1 MYTPRNSDEITRD
14 LVARMVARTELT
26 DISEGS
32 VLLALMR
39 TFAEQVAD
47 ADVRLNQIRRQFT
60 LEGAQGADLD
70 ERVAELGFTRLPA
83 SRASGTVTVTRGT
96 TTSALDLPVGSVFGR
111 TDNEVTYITNQAVT
125 FAIGV
130 ASVDVSVTAS
140 VVGTSGDAPP
150 RSIDKLL
157 DVPDDIVSVVQG
169 TAISNGADEEADE
182 NLRARAQRHIGSLSR
197 CHPNALEY
205 LALSFSATDGT
216 RATTA
221 TLRELPDVRGE
232 CELLVDDGSGLGDQD
247 LTRAGQQV
255 AITLNAVLGQVIG
268 IETPLASY
276 PTVLNGST
284 PLIRDTHYTVARER
298 GLITLLSGAPVAVGD
313 TLTIKDYSVYTGLIS
328 DLQGAIE
335 GTAGDV
341 SSGYRSAGVSV
352 RVLPAP
358 VQRVSLVAL
367 ISIVSGANLQTVES
381 AVESVISD
389 YLSTLGAGAPALV
402 SSMIA
407 RVMGV
412 ANVYNATLLK
422 SGSSENLDDI
432 YPATPRTILR
442 AGDIDAVTSISGS

>member
-1 MYTPRNSDEITRD
+1 MYTPRSTEEITRD

-39 TFAEQVAD
+39 TFAEQIAD

-70 ERVAELGFTRLPA
+70 ERVDELGLSRLSA
-83 SRASGTVTVTRGT
+83 TRASGSVTVTRGT
-96 TTSALDLPVGSVFGR
+96 TTSELTLPAGSAFGR
-111 TDNEVTYITNQAVT
+111 TDSEVTYITNQVAT

-130 ASVDVSVTAS
+130 AFVDVSVIAS
-140 VVGTSGDAPP
+140 VVGASGDAPP
-150 RSIDKLL
+150 RSINKLV
-157 DVPDDIVSVVQG
+157 DVPDDIVSVLQG
-169 TAISNGADEEADE
+169 SAISNGRDEEVDE
-182 NLRARAQRHIGSLSR
+182 NLRARAQRHIASLSR

-232 CELLVDDGSGLGDQD
+232 CELLIDDGSGLGDQN
-247 LTRAGQQV
+247 LTRSGREV
-255 AITLNAVLGQVIG
+255 TVDLNSVLGQVIG
-268 IETPLASY
+268 IESPLADY

-284 PLIRDTHYTVARER
+284 PLIRDTHYTVSRER
-298 GLITLLSGAPVAVGD
+298 GLISLLSGAPVSVGD
-313 TLTIKDYSVYTGLIS
+313 TLTINNYTVYIGLIS
-328 DLQGAIE
+328 ELQNAIE

-358 VQRVSLVAL
+358 VQRIDLNAL
-367 ISIVSGANLQTVES
+367 ISIVTGANLQTVES
-381 AVESVISD
+381 AVEAVLAD
-389 YLSTLGAGAPALV
+389 YLSTLDAGAPALV
-402 SSMIA
+402 SSMIS

-412 ANVYNATLLK
+412 DNVYNVTLLK
-422 SGSSENLDDI
+422 SGSSDNLDDI

-442 AGDIDAVTSISGS
+442 AGEINAVTSITGS